1 MMKPA
6 YNLFLVIG
14 GTFGFLAAL
23 MAYLITYNE
32 RAHHYPTKKESRKMA
47 LEAATV
53 AFVFFFLMALF
64 VGYVLMNSE
73 IAP

>member
-14 GTFGFLAAL
+14 GAFGFLAAL

-32 RAHHYPTKKESRKMA
+32 WVHHYPTKKESRKMA
-47 LEAATV
+47 METAIFT
-53 AFVFFFLMALF
+53 FVFFFLLSMIE
-64 VGYVLMNSE
+64 GYLLTKTL
-73 IAP
+73 